1 MYLNV
6 CFITTT
12 TDIFYMWHC
21 IFTQFEAGTEPP
33 YSLACVAC
41 GNFIF
46 TSVMWNIS
54 KWNLWE
60 FISQK
65 WSTHTYMKERTRK
78 GESLFIY
85 SRTHS
90 CWTSLEYSLLL
101 KLYACDFWPIFEL
114 NLILVRFYGCWWDLD
129 GEKWALYIRMK
140 LDRLKVC

>member
-101 KLYACDFWPIFEL
+101 KLYACDFGRFL
-114 NLILVRFYGCWWDLD
+114 NWIWSLSDFMDVGGTWM
-129 GEKWALYIRMK
+129 EKSGRYISEWS
-140 LDRLKVC
+140 